1 MNSLEIPG
9 SFYVP
14 GAEIN
19 LMANRRRLR
28 ISTNLPKPKLHDK
41 RIDLWGFD
49 LRTLLTNN
57 ISCLNRFA
65 IELQVDGCDECFDNE
80 AT

>member
-1 MNSLEIPG
+1 MNSLEIPAL
-9 SFYVP
+9 FHVP

-19 LMANRRRLR
+19 LTSNCRRLR
-28 ISTNLPKPKLHDK
+28 ISPKPKLHVK
-41 RIDLWGFD
+41 RIDLWGFA

-57 ISCLNRFA
+57 ISCFNRFA